1 MKRSIIEIDEDRCNG
16 CGECI
21 VACAEGALELIDGKA
36 RLVSD
41 VYCDG
46 LGACLGGCPTG
57 ALQVIEREADEFSEE
72 AVKERE
78 KSAKAA
84 EPLVCGCPGSMATV
98 LKRTAAAGG
107 CPGAAAM
114 TMNTGTA
121 GAEAA
126 GLGAAGTEASG
137 TSESVSELTHWPIKL
152 ELIRPD
158 APFLRGADMILLADC
173 GGVSIPDLHRR
184 FLRDRVVAI
193 ACPKFTDLDQT
204 IGRLAAVI
212 RDGGIGS
219 LTVVHIEVPCCR
231 GLVYAAERAVER
243 AGVDIGLKRIKV
255 GRDGKVQEE
264 EVLHTPE
271 SKAASK

>member
-36 RLVSD
+36 RLVGD

-72 AVKERE
+72 AVKEQRSKE
-78 KSAKAA
+78 QGAGSGK
-84 EPLVCGCPGSMATV
+84 EPLAGCPGSAATN
-98 LKRTAAAGG
+98 LKRPAVGE
-107 CPGAAAM
+107 CPGAVAM
-114 TMNTGTA
+114 TMKGGSAYDA
-121 GAEAA
+121 GAP
-126 GLGAAGTEASG
+126 
-137 TSESVSELTHWPIKL
+137 VSELTHWPIKL

-243 AGVDIGLKRIKV
+243 AGVEIELTRIKV
-255 GRDGKVQEE
+255 GRDGQVLED
-264 EVLHTPE
+264 EVLHTPG